1 MFPCFVKLTLANN
14 GLPILLNMNNKTSI
28 IRSDNRSLI
37 MERGTEVYVTESF
50 DEIQQKINEQM
61 RSTYNLF
68 LQMVKNECR

>member
-28 IRSDNRSLI
+28 TRSGGCSLI

-61 RSTYNLF
+61 RRMYNF
-68 LQMVKNECR
+68 IFAEGEE

>member
-28 IRSDNRSLI
+28 TRSNNRSLI

-50 DEIQQKINEQM
+50 DEIQQKINEQI
-61 RSTYNLF
+61 RSIYNF
-68 LQMVKNECR
+68 IHADGEE

>member
-61 RSTYNLF
+61 RSMYDF
-68 LQMVKNECR
+68 IFADDEEEE